1 VAEVEPGLVD
11 DWILHTQTLDAYTRV
26 SEISRTNPDGT
37 LAFILEVL
45 RREPLPR
52 VLGSLAAGPLED
64 LLVYQGAAAIGKVEA
79 LASRDKRFRQ
89 LLAGVWRNRIAQD
102 VWDRLQALIPE
113 S

>member
-1 VAEVEPGLVD
+1 MAEVEPGLVD
-11 DWILHTQTLDAYTRV
+11 DWILHAQTLDAYTRV

-45 RREPLPR
+45 QREPLPR
-52 VLGSLAAGPLED
+52 VLGNLAAGPLED
-64 LLVYQGAAAIGKVEA
+64 LLVYQGPAVIEKVEA
-79 LASRDKRFRQ
+79 LATRDNRFRQ

-102 VWDRLQALIPE
+102 VWDRLQALLPE